1 MMNGKGLSHVTAT
14 QPNLRGPSILMFID
28 YAAITHP
35 GKVRKNNEDAF
46 LLSALDGE
54 EPIINAPSRAL
65 KIGEAG
71 LLVAVA
77 DGMGGA
83 AAGEVA
89 SHEGLAAVSLFLFGH
104 WGRLA
109 PGKGTEAEL
118 VQALKVAVEEASEAV
133 LRYSDDDRT
142 ARGMGST
149 LTAITIWNGCAYFA
163 QIGDSRAYLMRQG
176 VLYQITED
184 QTLVNDL
191 VAQGTLTREQ
201 ARTHPQRNMITQA
214 LGSPQPLR
222 VALLRLTLRRGDR
235 LLCCSDGLHGEVADE
250 RIQEVLS
257 QGYSPR
263 HSLELLLEAAL
274 ASGGRDNITGVILV
288 LSDPS
293 LALPVDGEPVDLV
306 HPGAATPRRGLL
318 ARILKL
324 IGGGAS

>member
-1 MMNGKGLSHVTAT
+1 
-14 QPNLRGPSILMFID
+14 MFID

-35 GKVRKNNEDAF
+35 GKVRKNNEDAY

-54 EPIINAPSRAL
+54 EPIINGPARPL
-65 KIGEAG
+65 KVGDPG

-89 SHEGLAAVSLFLFGH
+89 SREGLAAVSLFLFGH

-109 PGKGTEAEL
+109 PGKAREADL
-118 VQALKVAVEEASEAV
+118 VQALETAVEKASDAV

-149 LTAITIWNGCAYFA
+149 LTAAVIWNGFAFVA
-163 QIGDSRAYLMRQG
+163 QIGDSRAYLLRQG
-176 VLYQITED
+176 VLHQITED

-191 VAQGTLTREQ
+191 VAQGSLTREQ

-222 VALLRLTLRRGDR
+222 VVLTRLALRRGDR
-235 LLCCSDGLHGEVADE
+235 LLCCSDGLHGEVSDARLQD
-250 RIQEVLS
+250 VLM
-257 QGYSPR
+257 QQFSPKR
-263 HSLELLLEAAL
+263 TLEMLVEDAL
-274 ASGGRDNITGVILV
+274 AHGGRDNITGVILT
-288 LSDPS
+288 LNDPS
-293 LALPVDGEPVDLV
+293 LPLPTEGEAPELV
-306 HPGAATPRRGLL
+306 RPGAQQAGQGLWGRFRGLF
-318 ARILKL
+318 R
-324 IGGGAS
+324 GGTS

>member
-1 MMNGKGLSHVTAT
+1 ML
-14 QPNLRGPSILMFID
+14 ID

-35 GKVRKNNEDAF
+35 GKVRKNNEDAY

-54 EPIINAPSRAL
+54 EPIINSPARAL
-65 KIGEAG
+65 KVGEPG

-89 SHEGLAAVSLFLFGH
+89 SREGLAAVSLFLFGH

-109 PGKGTEAEL
+109 PGKVRETEL
-118 VQALKVAVEEASEAV
+118 LKALETAVEKASDAV

-149 LTAITIWNGCAYFA
+149 LTAAIIWNNCAYVA
-163 QIGDSRAYLMRQG
+163 QIGDSRAYLLRQG
-176 VLYQITED
+176 QLHQITED

-222 VALLRLTLRRGDR
+222 VILSRLVLRRGDR
-235 LLCCSDGLHGEVADE
+235 LLCCSDGLHGEVTDA
-250 RIQEVLS
+250 RILAVMEQNL
-257 QGYSPR
+257 GPR
-263 HSLELLLEAAL
+263 ATLEQLVEEAL
-274 ASGGRDNITGVILV
+274 AHGGRDNITGVV
-288 LSDPS
+288 LTLNDPS
-293 LALPVDGEPVDLV
+293 LPLPTAGEALDLV
-306 HPGAATPRRGLL
+306 RPGAPSRGPGLWGRVRGLFG
-318 ARILKL
+318 R
-324 IGGGAS
+324 GAP

>member
-1 MMNGKGLSHVTAT
+1 ML
-14 QPNLRGPSILMFID
+14 ID

-35 GKVRKNNEDAF
+35 GKIRKNNEDAY

-54 EPIINAPSRAL
+54 EPIINGPSRPL
-65 KIGEAG
+65 RVGDPG

-89 SHEGLAAVSLFLFGH
+89 SREGLAAVSVYLFGH

-109 PGKGTEAEL
+109 TSKAKEAEL
-118 VQALKVAVEEASEAV
+118 LQALETAVEQASDAV

-149 LTAITIWNGCAYFA
+149 LTAVVVWNGHGYLA
-163 QIGDSRAYLMRQG
+163 QIGDSRAYLYRQG
-176 VLYQITED
+176 ELHQITED

-191 VAQGTLTREQ
+191 VAQGALTREQ

-222 VALLRLTLRRGDR
+222 VALYRVALRRGDR
-235 LLCCSDGLHGEVADE
+235 LLCCSDGLHGEIPDSA
-250 RIQEVLS
+250 ILEVLK
-257 QGYSPR
+257 QDQAPR
-263 HSLELLLEAAL
+263 RSLDLLVEEAL
-274 ASGGRDNITGVILV
+274 AHGGRDNITAV
-288 LSDPS
+288 LLLANDPALPLPGEDESLEVMRPDPS
-293 LALPVDGEPVDLV
+293 SGGSGLWRLLRDFFDG
-306 HPGAATPRRGLL
+306 RR
-318 ARILKL
+318 RR
-324 IGGGAS
+324 

>member
-1 MMNGKGLSHVTAT
+1 MMNGKGLPYVTAT
-14 QPNLRGPSILMFID
+14 QPPSPGPHPLMLID

-35 GKVRKNNEDAF
+35 GKVRKNNEDAY

-54 EPIINAPSRAL
+54 EPIINAPAQSL
-65 KIGEAG
+65 KVGDPG

-89 SHEGLAAVSLFLFGH
+89 SREGLAAVALFLFGH

-109 PGKGTEAEL
+109 PAKSRETEL
-118 VQALKVAVEEASEAV
+118 FSALETAVEKASDAV

-149 LTAITIWNGCAYFA
+149 LTTVVIWNGCAFLA
-163 QIGDSRAYLMRQG
+163 QIGDSRAYLLRQG
-176 VLYQITED
+176 ALHQITED

-191 VAQGTLTREQ
+191 VAQGSLTREQ

-222 VALLRLTLRRGDR
+222 VALSRLSLRRGDR
-235 LLCCSDGLHGEVADE
+235 LLCCTDGLHGEVTDA
-250 RIQEVLS
+250 RIQEVLN
-257 QGYSPR
+257 QGLSPR
-263 HSLELLLEAAL
+263 RSLEQLVEDAL
-274 ASGGRDNITGVILV
+274 AHGGRDNITGVILA
-288 LSDPS
+288 LNDP
-293 LALPVDGEPVDLV
+293 LLPLPAPKEGLDLV
-306 HPGAATPRRGLL
+306 HPGATVRSRGIWE
-318 ARILKL
+318 RVRGIFR
-324 IGGGAS
+324 GGNS

>member
-1 MMNGKGLSHVTAT
+1 ML
-14 QPNLRGPSILMFID
+14 LD

-35 GKVRKNNEDAF
+35 GKVRKNNEDAY

-54 EPIINAPSRAL
+54 EPIINGPARSL
-65 KIGEAG
+65 MVGESG

-89 SHEGLAAVSLFLFGH
+89 SREGLAAVSLFLFGH

-109 PGKGTEAEL
+109 PSGAIEADL
-118 VQALKVAVEEASEAV
+118 LQALETAVEMASDAV

-149 LTAITIWNGCAYFA
+149 LTAAVIWKGCAYLA
-163 QIGDSRAYLMRQG
+163 QIGDSRAYLWRQG
-176 VLYQITED
+176 VLHQVTMD

-214 LGSPQPLR
+214 LGSPQPLQ
-222 VALLRLTLRRGDR
+222 VVLSRLVLCRGDR
-235 LLCCSDGLHGEVADE
+235 LLCCSDGMHGEVPDSL
-250 RIQEVLS
+250 IQEVLN
-257 QGYSPR
+257 QGLSPR
-263 HSLELLLEAAL
+263 RSLERLVEEAL
-274 ASGGRDNITGVILV
+274 AHGGRDNITGVL
-288 LSDPS
+288 LSLNDPG
-293 LALPVDGEPVDLV
+293 LPLPSGGETIDLV
-306 HPGAATPRRGLL
+306 HPGSQTRTRGIWGRFLRL
-318 ARILKL
+318 F
-324 IGGGAS
+324 GGGAS

>member
-1 MMNGKGLSHVTAT
+1 ML
-14 QPNLRGPSILMFID
+14 ID
-28 YAAITHP
+28 FAAITHP
-35 GKVRKNNEDAF
+35 GKVRRNNEDAY

-54 EPIINAPSRAL
+54 EPIINAPATSL
-65 KIGEAG
+65 KVGEPG

-89 SHEGLAAVSLFLFGH
+89 SREGLAAVALYLFGH

-109 PGKGTEAEL
+109 PGKGREVDLIRALEA
-118 VQALKVAVEEASEAV
+118 AVAEASDAV

-149 LTAITIWNGCAYFA
+149 LTAAVIWNGCAYVA
-163 QIGDSRAYLMRQG
+163 QIGDSRAYLLRQG
-176 VLYQITED
+176 ALHQITED

-222 VALLRLTLRRGDR
+222 VALSRVALRRGDR
-235 LLCCSDGLHGEVADE
+235 LLCCSDGLHGEVADG
-250 RIQEVLS
+250 RIREVLD
-257 QGYSPR
+257 QNLSPR
-263 HSLELLLEAAL
+263 RCLELLLEDAIAQG
-274 ASGGRDNITGVILV
+274 ARDNVTGVM
-288 LSDPS
+288 
-293 LALPVDGEPVDLV
+293 LALNDPGLPLPEPGEPLDVLRPDVRDHGRGFWGRL
-306 HPGAATPRRGLL
+306 RGLF
-318 ARILKL
+318 
-324 IGGGAS
+324 GGGAS